1 MLVYDK
7 AVGNAL
13 HETLWALFIGMA
25 IALALELVLRVT
37 RLFLVEHA
45 GARWDVHTDAQL
57 VRRMLAAPLSSPLP
71 VGEVLARYRELGATR
86 EVLSAQF
93 LLPLADVPFV
103 LLFLLVLLCISPWLV
118 VVPVVMSA
126 LLVACNVAVQTLA
139 KRRQKVSNQA
149 HSVKLGYLTDLLL
162 TRESLRD
169 PHAAAMVESAMRKP
183 SQEGARAASQAR
195 LWAQMAQQFT
205 TVGVSLVSALTLLVG
220 VFLIEGQAL
229 SVGGLSSS
237 TVLSSRVVVALCGL
251 VPVLT
256 RWEEFLQ
263 ALKSLTVVVGGPA
276 SDAQG
281 APSGATALAG
291 AGRATGAADGA
302 GAVTQGRSAFQTE
315 GLRVDGLYYTLHAGQ
330 EKERH
335 LLAQMSF
342 SIAAGQLVVVV
353 GASGAGKSTLL
364 RLLAGHL
371 APSKGR
377 ISYAAVVVDSEQ
389 GRRWMATQL
398 AYKPQEPVFMGG
410 TVKEVLAPNQSHL
423 LPDARA
429 VQVLRTVGLGP
440 ALDQGFLGLESPVG
454 TNGAGISGGQRQML
468 ALARA
473 LLAERDLM
481 LLDEPTLGLDR
492 TAQEGLIQGLLAL
505 RAQGKALVVA
515 THTSE
520 LIHVADRVL
529 VLERGKLVADAPPQ
543 ALMRA

>member
-1 MLVYDK
+1 
-7 AVGNAL
+7 
-13 HETLWALFIGMA
+13 
-25 IALALELVLRVT
+25 
-37 RLFLVEHA
+37 
-45 GARWDVHTDAQL
+45 
-57 VRRMLAAPLSSPLP
+57 
-71 VGEVLARYRELGATR
+71 
-86 EVLSAQF
+86 
-93 LLPLADVPFV
+93 
-103 LLFLLVLLCISPWLV
+103 
-118 VVPVVMSA
+118 

-149 HSVKLGYLTDLLL
+149 HSAKLGYLTDLLL

-169 PHAAAMVESAMRKP
+169 PHAAAMVVSAMRKP

-220 VFLIEGQAL
+220 VYLIEGQAL

-251 VPVLT
+251 VSVLT

-263 ALKSLTVVVGGPA
+263 ALKSLTVVVGGQVPESVGSMPA
-276 SDAQG
+276 G
-281 APSGATALAG
+281 G
-291 AGRATGAADGA
+291 AGVGA
-302 GAVTQGRSAFQTE
+302 RSAFQTE

-377 ISYAAVVVDSEQ
+377 MSYAAVVVDSEE

-410 TVKEVLAPNQSHL
+410 TVREVLAPNQSQM

-429 VQVLRTVGLGP
+429 VQVLREVGLGP
-440 ALDQGFLGLESPVG
+440 ALDQGFLGLDSPVG
-454 TNGAGISGGQRQML
+454 ANGAGISGGQRQML
-468 ALARA
+468 ALART
-473 LLAERDLM
+473 LLAQRDLM